1 MMEVMNLAQLKDEQM
16 KQNYDL
22 TLVNHQQESLD
33 TQETGHLGLFDLY
46 HKDQVAF
53 TRTQKWLRYL

>member
-1 MMEVMNLAQLKDEQM
+1 MMEVMNLAQLKDAQM

-22 TLVNHQQESLD
+22 TLVNHQHESLD
-33 TQETGHLGLFDLY
+33 TQGTRHLGLFDLY